1 MVVHLI
7 LLTISVYS
15 LPGHKEWRFLH
26 PILPLMI
33 TLSAKSLVDSDTA
46 KIFGRESLEKPKSYP
61 VGWKTRVL
69 CALGVLPGL
78 YVIRFHG
85 RAQVSVMS
93 YLRSLEPPVLRSVGF
108 LMPCHSTPWQA
119 YLHRPELSEEYM
131 WELSCYSKHT
141 SCSLSSS

>member
-7 LLTISVYS
+7 LLMVSVHS

-46 KIFGRESLEKPKSYP
+46 KIFGRESLEKPKSYS
-61 VGWKTRVL
+61 VGWKTKGL

-78 YVIRFHG
+78 YIIRFHG
-85 RAQVSVMS
+85 GARVSVMS
-93 YLRSLEPPVLRSVGF
+93 YLRSLELPVLRSVGF
-108 LMPCHSTPWQA
+108 LMRCHSTPWQA
-119 YLHRPELSEEYM
+119 YLHIPELSEGYM
-131 WELSCYSKHT
+131 WDLSCEPP
-141 SCSLSSS
+141 L